1 MLLAKEWPTEYWVFK
16 VCSVFFTHGV
26 VLILEAIT
34 RPKKLIVIIIV
45 KFIGMVLLGRH
56 ARFYDRKDGRNYVI
70 KEVTSVKAPCL
81 GVTFVPT
88 VGFHHF
94 VVNKPQTF
102 WHVAEVSSFPPN
114 AEVQYKVN
122 NTTNRAGG
130 PVTLSGFIL
139 EKHGATPIALHH
151 FI

>member
-1 MLLAKEWPTEYWVFK
+1 
-16 VCSVFFTHGV
+16 
-26 VLILEAIT
+26 
-34 RPKKLIVIIIV
+34 
-45 KFIGMVLLGRH
+45 
-56 ARFYDRKDGRNYVI
+56 VI

-122 NTTNRAGG
+122 NTTN
-130 PVTLSGFIL
+130 SGRRSGYAEWVHFGEAWSHSHCL
-139 EKHGATPIALHH
+139 TPFHIIRENLQKSK
-151 FI
+151 IKYL